1 VKEIRTISAGA
12 LLRAISSGITGKKL
26 MRKFGLSRR
35 GFHSVLNQ
43 LLAERDR
50 RAVQILADCR
60 SGMTVAE
67 IAKKNGFL
75 AANFNNILKKLEDQ
89 HFLSEN
95 NGASKFGSSCTEHG
109 GRDRRSFLRLQRPV
123 LTTRI
128 YEADVPEK
136 TGLILDLS
144 ESGIGV
150 RGIESQMGQEKT
162 LFMNVGD
169 FVEYEALTFKC
180 RCQWISV
187 YDGTPRDLCAGFEI
201 TSISDYN
208 LGCLKTVIAAE
219 MALASVA

>member
-1 VKEIRTISAGA
+1 VKEIRTIPAGA
-12 LLRAISSGITGKKL
+12 LLRAISAGITGKRL

-60 SGMTVAE
+60 SGMAVDE

-75 AANFNNILKKLEDQ
+75 AENFSHILKKLEDM
-89 HFLSEN
+89 HFLSDDN
-95 NGASKFGSSCTEHG
+95 STGKTGSRRTAHNAQ
-109 GRDRRSFLRLQRPV
+109 DRRSFPRLQRPV

-128 YEADVPEK
+128 YDVDIPEK

-144 ESGIGV
+144 ESGIAV
-150 RGIESQMGQEKT
+150 SGIESQIGQEKS

-169 FVEYEALTFKC
+169 FVEYEALTFEC
-180 RCQWISV
+180 RCRWISV
-187 YDGTPRDLCAGFEI
+187 SDDALRDPCAGFEI
-201 TSISDYN
+201 TSISDYS

-219 MALASVA
+219 IALARVA

>member
-1 VKEIRTISAGA
+1 MKEIRTISAGA
-12 LLRAISSGITGKKL
+12 LLRAISAGITGKEL

-43 LLAERDR
+43 LLAERQR
-50 RAVQILADCR
+50 RAVQILADSR
-60 SGMTVAE
+60 SGMTVDE

-75 AANFNNILKKLEDQ
+75 AANFSNILKRLEDL
-89 HFLSEN
+89 HFLSN
-95 NGASKFGSSCTEHG
+95 DNCTSKTGSPCTEHG
-109 GRDRRSFLRLQRPV
+109 ARDRRSFPRFQRPV
-123 LTTRI
+123 LTTKI
-128 YEADVPEK
+128 YEADLPEK

-169 FVEYEALTFKC
+169 LVEYEALIFEC

-187 YDGTPRDLCAGFEI
+187 YDGTQRDLCAGFEI
-201 TSISDYN
+201 TSISAN
-208 LGCLKTVIAAE
+208 SLGCLKTVLAAE
-219 MALASVA
+219 IALAGVA